1 MDDLA
6 FIVLA
11 PQARLDDGIFEWD
24 LGLDAIR
31 RKVRR
36 RVEDYAGE
44 RDHWFREWFEPTWRR
59 LEVRAVSWEDVVDA
73 IAFHSLE
80 DGHIIDSFYG
90 QCLRFNRPSRAAA
103 CQGAAACP
111 AQVRG
116 RQDHG
121 HSRVV
126 GRLLKGSE
134 EIDSR

>member
-1 MDDLA
+1 M
-6 FIVLA
+6 
-11 PQARLDDGIFEWD
+11 
-24 LGLDAIR
+24 
-31 RKVRR
+31 
-36 RVEDYAGE
+36 
-44 RDHWFREWFEPTWRR
+44 
-59 LEVRAVSWEDVVDA
+59 SWEDVVDA

-90 QCLRFNRPSRAAA
+90 QCLRFNRPQPRGRLPK
-103 CQGAAACP
+103 GAAARP